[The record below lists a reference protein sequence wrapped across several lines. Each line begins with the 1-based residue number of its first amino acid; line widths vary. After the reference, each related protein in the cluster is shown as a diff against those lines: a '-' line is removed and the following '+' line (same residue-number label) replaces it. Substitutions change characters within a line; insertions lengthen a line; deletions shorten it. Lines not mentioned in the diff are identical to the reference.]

1 MYYNKVEISGVNT
14 SKLKTLTSD
23 EKQELLERA
32 TKGDKTARQELID
45 GNLRL
50 VLSIV
55 QRFSNRN
62 ENADDLFQVGCIG
75 LIKAA
80 DGFREELGFAFSTY
94 AVPSILGE
102 IKRIFRDDGAVKI
115 SRSLK
120 EKARALAMVKE
131 QFEKENGVEPTVSEL
146 SQIMNINLHETA
158 QLLCVLQPVKS
169 LTAENDDEKQIDIP
183 TEDEY
188 TPIDNRLSIH
198 QLLDV
203 LPPKDRQLI
212 TLRFFDG
219 LTQSKTAEILG
230 ISQVQVSRR
239 EKIILNNMR
248 NKLTG

>member
-1 MYYNKVEISGVNT
+1 MT
-14 SKLKTLTSD
+14 RD
-23 EKQELLERA
+23 
-32 TKGDKTARQELID
+32 ELILN
-45 GNLRL
+45 NLGL
-50 VLSIV
+50 VGSCAS
-55 QRFSNRN
+55 RFIGKGVDY
-62 ENADDLFQVGCIG
+62 DDLYSAGCVG

-120 EKARALAMVKE
+120 EKARALAIIKE
-131 QFEKENGVEPTVSEL
+131 QFEKENGVPPTVSEL
-146 SQIMNINLHETA
+146 AEAMNTSLSETT

-169 LTAENDDEKQIDIP
+169 LTAEDDDEKQIDIP

-198 QLLDV
+198 QVLDV
-203 LPPKDRQLI
+203 LPPDDRHLI
-212 TLRFFDG
+212 TLRFFKG

-230 ISQVQVSRR
+230 VSQVQVSRR

-248 NKLTG
+248 SKLTG

>member
-1 MYYNKVEISGVNT
+1 MT
-14 SKLKTLTSD
+14 RD
-23 EKQELLERA
+23 
-32 TKGDKTARQELID
+32 ELILN
-45 GNLRL
+45 NLGL
-50 VLSIV
+50 VGSCAMKFIGKGV
-55 QRFSNRN
+55 DY
-62 ENADDLFQVGCIG
+62 DDLYSAGCIG

-120 EKARALAMVKE
+120 EKARALAIIKE
-131 QFEKENGVEPTVSEL
+131 QFEKENGVPPTVSEL
-146 SQIMNINLHETA
+146 SEAMNISPSETA

-169 LTAENDDEKQIDIP
+169 LTAEDDNEKQIDIP

-198 QLLDV
+198 QVLDI
-203 LPPKDRQLI
+203 LPSKDRQLI
-212 TLRFFDG
+212 TLRFFKG

>member
-1 MYYNKVEISGVNT
+1 MTRN
-14 SKLKTLTSD
+14 
-23 EKQELLERA
+23 
-32 TKGDKTARQELID
+32 ELILN
-45 GNLRL
+45 NLGL
-50 VLSIV
+50 VGSCAMKFIGKGV
-55 QRFSNRN
+55 DY
-62 ENADDLFQVGCIG
+62 DDLYSAGCIG

-120 EKARALAMVKE
+120 EKARALAIIKE
-131 QFEKENGVEPTVSEL
+131 QFEKENGVPPTVSEL
-146 SQIMNINLHETA
+146 AESMNISLSETA

-169 LTAENDDEKQIDIP
+169 LTAEDDNEKQIDIP

-188 TPIDNRLSIH
+188 TPIDNKLSIH
-198 QLLDV
+198 QVLDV

-212 TLRFFDG
+212 TLRFFKG

>member
-1 MYYNKVEISGVNT
+1 MT
-14 SKLKTLTSD
+14 RD
-23 EKQELLERA
+23 
-32 TKGDKTARQELID
+32 ELILN
-45 GNLRL
+45 NLGL
-50 VLSIV
+50 VGSCAMKFIGKGV
-55 QRFSNRN
+55 DY
-62 ENADDLFQVGCIG
+62 DDLYSAGCIG

-120 EKARALAMVKE
+120 EKARALAVIKE
-131 QFEKENGVEPTVSEL
+131 QFEKENGVPPTVSEL
-146 SQIMNINLHETA
+146 AESMNISLSETA

-169 LTAENDDEKQIDIP
+169 LTAEDDNEKQIDIP

-198 QLLDV
+198 QVLDV

-212 TLRFFDG
+212 TLRFFKG

>member
-1 MYYNKVEISGVNT
+1 MT
-14 SKLKTLTSD
+14 RD
-23 EKQELLERA
+23 
-32 TKGDKTARQELID
+32 ELILN
-45 GNLRL
+45 NLGL
-50 VLSIV
+50 VGSCAS
-55 QRFSNRN
+55 RFVGKGVDY
-62 ENADDLFQVGCIG
+62 EDLYSAGCIG

-120 EKARALAMVKE
+120 EKARELARVKE

-146 SQIMNINLHETA
+146 SQMLDISITDTVE
-158 QLLCVLQPVKS
+158 LLCVLQPVKS

-188 TPIDNRLSIH
+188 TPIDNRLSVH
-198 QLLDV
+198 QVLDS
-203 LPPKDRQLI
+203 LSPDDRKLI
-212 TLRFFDG
+212 TLRFFKG
-219 LTQSKTAEILG
+219 LTQSKTAQILG
-230 ISQVQVSRR
+230 ISQVQVSRK

-248 NKLTG
+248 KKLVG